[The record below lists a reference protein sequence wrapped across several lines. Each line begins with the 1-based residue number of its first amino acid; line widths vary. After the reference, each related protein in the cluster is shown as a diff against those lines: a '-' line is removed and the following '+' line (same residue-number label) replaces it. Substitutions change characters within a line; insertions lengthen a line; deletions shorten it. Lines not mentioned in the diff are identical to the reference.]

1 MKGSSVHVDKAI
13 DENLRGI
20 GKLDY
25 TNRSRLNSTMKKM
38 SAAMAGDEV
47 KKTPGKK
54 KYEHVCPRCGKKFKT
69 NSVNIPQHKAS
80 WRFRH
85 FQNESRF
92 CTQSKTSSV
101 PATIIGRVE
110 SVTIND
116 YEIKKSDTVAFT
128 TYPWTF
134 DFADPNELK
143 SYVVKDLY
151 EMDNDQIHIEF
162 EEISQKIPTYIFV
175 KNFIKL

>member
-54 KYEHVCPRCGKKFKT
+54 KYEHTCPGCGQKFKT
-69 NSVNIPQHKAS
+69 NSKNIPQHKPG
-80 WRFRH
+80 WRFG
-85 FQNESRF
+85 FNKNESGF
-92 CTQSKTSSV
+92 CTQRKSFLIAPK
-101 PATIIGRVE
+101 IIGKAE
-110 SVTIND
+110 SITIND
-116 YEIKKSDTVAFT
+116 YEIKKGDTVAFT

-162 EEISQKIPTYIFV
+162 DGLSQKIPTYIFV